1 MVDGALH
8 GGAAPV
14 GINARSCKEFVQRDI
29 IPCPNDLV
37 QLALQLAGLLHPQA
51 HGQRSAAANGLGQRG
66 QKLAPVEPVA
76 PHVNDIGKACKAHHQ
91 KDAAEHRA
99 EAGQGLVPLFGV
111 LLLGS
116 GHIVAVD
123 RLSVPGRLTGTGV
136 LGAEIAGIFCVLL
149 LFFFG
154 IPVNGTQDEKQNA
167 QPGRHG
173 EYYRQG
179 NGGNVGK
186 KMFAVSGL
194 HGAESS

>member
-1 MVDGALH
+1 MHTDA
-8 GGAAPV
+8 GGIV
-14 GINARSCKEFVQRDI
+14 GINARGCKEFVQRDI
-29 IPCPNDLV
+29 ITGPNDLV
-37 QLALQLAGLLHPQA
+37 QLALQLAGLFHPQN

-76 PHVNDIGKACKAHHQ
+76 PHVNDIGKACKAHPQ

-136 LGAEIAGIFCVLL
+136 LGTEIAGIFRVLL
-149 LFFFG
+149 LLFLG
-154 IPVNGTQDEKQNA
+154 IPVNGTQDEEQDA
-167 QPGRHG
+167 QPRRHG
-173 EYYRQG
+173 EQ
-179 NGGNVGK
+179 
-186 KMFAVSGL
+186 
-194 HGAESS
+194 HQ

>member
-14 GINARSCKEFVQRDI
+14 GINARGCKEFVQRDI
-29 IPCPNDLV
+29 IPGPNDLV

-51 HGQRSAAANGLGQRG
+51 HGQRSTAANGLGQRG

-76 PHVNDIGKACKAHHQ
+76 PQVDDIGKACKAHHQ

-99 EAGQGLVPLFGV
+99 EVGQGFVPLFCV
-111 LLLGS
+111 LLLSS
-116 GHIVAVD
+116 GDIVAVD
-123 RLSVPGRLTGTGV
+123 RLRVPGCLTSTGV
-136 LGAEIAGIFCVLL
+136 LGTEIAGIVCVLL
-149 LFFFG
+149 FLFLS
-154 IPVNGTQDEKQNA
+154 IPVDGAQDEKQNT
-167 QPGRHG
+167 QRCRHG
-173 EYYRQG
+173 EYYQQG

-186 KMFAVSGL
+186 EMFAASGL